1 MADRIRQMQIFLQV
15 LESGNFTRA
24 AQALGIPRSTV
35 STEIQVIEDRLQAQL
50 FLRTT
55 RKVVPT
61 QDGRRFAE
69 SARDIL
75 DAVTASEQ
83 MFRHADLHLSGRLRV
98 DVPSRIGRKLI
109 LPALPDFLDRHP
121 GLSVDLSA
129 SDRMVDLVAD
139 GVDCAL
145 RVGTLEDSELVGRNL
160 GLLRF
165 VTCASPTYL
174 ARRGMPRH
182 PGDLSAHLLVNY
194 ATRLP
199 AMSSS
204 LEMTEAGRTRHVV
217 MSSAITVDG
226 AEAYLAAA
234 LAGLGLIQVPAYDV
248 ADLMAKGQLVEI
260 LPDHPPGPVPL
271 SFLFVR
277 RRNLSPRVRLF
288 QDWVTALLIRRGVLD
303 A

>member
-24 AQALGIPRSTV
+24 AQALGLPRSTV
-35 STEIQVIEDRLQAQL
+35 STEIQLIEDRLQAQL

-75 DAVTASEQ
+75 DAVAASEQ
-83 MFRHADLHLSGRLRV
+83 MFRHADLSLGGRLRV
-98 DVPSRIGRKLI
+98 DVPSRIGRKLV
-109 LPALPDFLDRHP
+109 LPALGDFLAHHP
-121 GLSVDLSA
+121 GLSIDLSA
-129 SDRMVDLVAD
+129 SDRMVDLVGD

-145 RVGTLEDSELVGRNL
+145 RVGTPQDSELVSRNL
-160 GLLRF
+160 GMLRF
-165 VTCASPTYL
+165 ITCASAGYV
-174 ARRGMPRH
+174 ARHGRPRGPE
-182 PGDLSAHLLVNY
+182 DLKDHLLVNY

-199 AMSSS
+199 AMSS
-204 LEMTEAGRTRHVV
+204 EIEITEGGRELTVA
-217 MSSAITVDG
+217 MASSITVDG
-226 AEAYLAAA
+226 AEAYVAAA

-248 ADLMAKGQLVEI
+248 ADLVASGELVEI
-260 LPDHPPGPVPL
+260 LPNHPPGHVPL

-288 QDWVTALLIRRGVLD
+288 QEWITALLTQRGVL
-303 A
+303 AG

>member
-24 AQALGIPRSTV
+24 AQALGLPRSTV
-35 STEIQVIEDRLQAQL
+35 STEIQLVEDRLQAQL

-98 DVPSRIGRKLI
+98 DVPSRIGRRLI

-129 SDRMVDLVAD
+129 SDRIVDLVAD

-145 RVGTLEDSELVGRNL
+145 RVGSLENSELVSRNL
-160 GLLRF
+160 GMLRF
-165 VTCASPTYL
+165 VTCASPAYVARHGLPRAPGAL
-174 ARRGMPRH
+174 ATHR
-182 PGDLSAHLLVNY
+182 LVNY

-199 AMSSS
+199 AMSAE
-204 LEMTEAGRTRHVV
+204 LEITENGQARPVSMAST
-217 MSSAITVDG
+217 ITVDG

-234 LAGLGLIQVPAYDV
+234 LSGLGLIQVPAYDV
-248 ADLMAKGQLVEI
+248 ADLIASGRLVEI
-260 LPDHPPGPVPL
+260 LPAHPPPPVPL

-288 QDWVTALLIRRGVLD
+288 QDWITALLNRHGLFD

>member
-1 MADRIRQMQIFLQV
+1 MQIFLQV

-24 AQALGIPRSTV
+24 AQALGLPRSTV
-35 STEIQVIEDRLQAQL
+35 STEIQLVEDRLQAQL

-98 DVPSRIGRKLI
+98 DVPSRIGRRLI

-129 SDRMVDLVAD
+129 SDRIVDLVAD

-145 RVGTLEDSELVGRNL
+145 RVGSLENSELVSRNL
-160 GLLRF
+160 GMLRF
-165 VTCASPTYL
+165 VTCASPAYVARHGLPRAPGAL
-174 ARRGMPRH
+174 ATHR
-182 PGDLSAHLLVNY
+182 LVNY

-199 AMSSS
+199 AMSAE
-204 LEMTEAGRTRHVV
+204 LEITENGQARPVSMAST
-217 MSSAITVDG
+217 ITVDG

-234 LAGLGLIQVPAYDV
+234 LSGLGLIQVPAYDV
-248 ADLMAKGQLVEI
+248 ADLIASGRLVEI
-260 LPDHPPGPVPL
+260 LPAHPPPPVPL

-288 QDWVTALLIRRGVLD
+288 QDWITALLNRHGLFD

>member
-24 AQALGIPRSTV
+24 AQALGMPRSTV
-35 STEIQVIEDRLQAQL
+35 STEVQVIEDRLQAQL

-75 DAVTASEQ
+75 DAVSASEQ
-83 MFRHADLHLSGRLRV
+83 MFRHADLHLTGRLRV

-145 RVGTLEDSELVGRNL
+145 RVGSLEDSELVSRNL
-160 GLLRF
+160 GMLRF
-165 VTCASPTYL
+165 VTCASPGYV
-174 ARRGMPRH
+174 ARRGMPH
-182 PGDLSAHLLVNY
+182 HSADLSSHQLVNY

-199 AMSSS
+199 AMASV
-204 LEMTEAGRTRHVV
+204 LEITENGVAQDVT
-217 MSSAITVDG
+217 MSNTITVDG

-234 LAGLGLIQVPAYDV
+234 LAGLGLIQVPAFDV
-248 ADLMAKGQLVEI
+248 ADLIAGGRLIEI
-260 LPDHPPGPVPL
+260 LPDHPPTPVPL

-288 QDWVTALLIRRGVLD
+288 QDWVTTLLMQSGVMD